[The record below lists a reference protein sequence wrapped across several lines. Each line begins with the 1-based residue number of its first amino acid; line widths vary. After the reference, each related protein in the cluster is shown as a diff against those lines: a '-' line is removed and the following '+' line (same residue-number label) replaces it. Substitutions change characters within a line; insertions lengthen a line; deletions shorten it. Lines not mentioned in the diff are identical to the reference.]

1 MVGSLSAGGA
11 ERVALELAAGLKEK
25 GWRTELLAL
34 AGREGANPYAEPL
47 RAEAAA
53 RGVLVR
59 RLSLPGIRSGP
70 ERGRVLQFLGDQDVS
85 LVHAHNRPGDW
96 QMTLLGRLAGV
107 PVVYSRHLPYAGL
120 SREQR
125 IAYFLS
131 ARSAARVVAISK
143 TVEEHLLKIERTPR
157 KKIARIPN
165 GIDTARF
172 RPPVGGER
180 EEERNKLGL
189 SPEDFA
195 WLSAARLA
203 PQKGL
208 SFLVEAFRLL
218 PQDSRS
224 LLLLAGEGPEMENLR
239 TRAGDSK
246 RIRFLGVRADVERLL
261 RAADGYACASLAEG
275 HPLSLLE
282 ALAAQVPVVAPRLP
296 SIEEV
301 AAGSFPRFFGP
312 SLGPWA
318 EGHDPKEI
326 AAALGEIERSPG
338 AARGAET
345 RRHVEAH
352 YSLAQMVDAHERLYR
367 EVLGR

>member
-11 ERVALELAAGLKEK
+11 ERVALELAAGLKER

-131 ARSAARVVAISK
+131 ARSAYVDGQVAH
-143 TVEEHLLKIERTPR
+143 VAAPVGQPREPGEVDDPRAEEQPLAESCLSTLSRTP
-157 KKIARIPN
+157 
-165 GIDTARF
+165 
-172 RPPVGGER
+172 
-180 EEERNKLGL
+180 
-189 SPEDFA
+189 
-195 WLSAARLA
+195 
-203 PQKGL
+203 
-208 SFLVEAFRLL
+208 
-218 PQDSRS
+218 
-224 LLLLAGEGPEMENLR
+224 
-239 TRAGDSK
+239 
-246 RIRFLGVRADVERLL
+246 
-261 RAADGYACASLAEG
+261 
-275 HPLSLLE
+275 
-282 ALAAQVPVVAPRLP
+282 
-296 SIEEV
+296 
-301 AAGSFPRFFGP
+301 
-312 SLGPWA
+312 
-318 EGHDPKEI
+318 
-326 AAALGEIERSPG
+326 
-338 AARGAET
+338 
-345 RRHVEAH
+345 
-352 YSLAQMVDAHERLYR
+352 
-367 EVLGR
+367 